1 MKISMHRRPT
11 LPPKAMTFHSA
22 QQAATVT
29 AAMPVFEA
37 DAAGRIKINPL
48 ASWSDNDVA
57 DYFCAHDLLPPP
69 LEVEGY
75 LSIGCMPCSDRQNWN
90 AVFTAL

>member
-1 MKISMHRRPT
+1 M
-11 LPPKAMTFHSA
+11 
-22 QQAATVT
+22 
-29 AAMPVFEA
+29 
-37 DAAGRIKINPL
+37 KINPL